1 MVGDPLFLDTS
12 LIVAASVS
20 FHPSNAEAV
29 AYVAKLLNEDTPFCI
44 SPQIC
49 REFVS
54 VLTRKPIGGKTFTVE
69 EALATLST
77 WEKTSILLD
86 ENEATVKEWLR
97 LVAKYQVRG
106 KQVHDCNI
114 VAVMLVHG
122 VPRLGTRNATD
133 FERYDEPI
141 AVEPVIS

>member
-29 AYVAKLLNEDTPFCI
+29 AFIATLVNEDTPLCI

-49 REFVS
+49 REFVT

-69 EALATLST
+69 EALAALST
-77 WEKTSILLD
+77 WQKTSILLE
-86 ENEATVKEWLR
+86 ENEATAAQWAQ
-97 LVAKYQVRG
+97 LVEKYQVRG

-122 VPRLGTRNATD
+122 VPRLGTRNASD
-133 FERYDEPI
+133 FARYDELI